1 MLEILKIDP
10 QKPDESLIK
19 AAVNILKKG
28 GIIAFPTETFYGLGA
43 DAGNVEA
50 VEKIYRIKGRNPQ
63 NPIPLIIGNT
73 RDMTGLVEDIPE
85 TGRKLM
91 KKFWPGG
98 LTIVFRASSN
108 VLPRLTGG
116 TGKIGIRLSSN
127 IIASQL
133 AKTLSNPI
141 TATSANPSGAGECI
155 SADEVIDCLK
165 DKIDAI
171 IDGGRT
177 PGGLGSTIVDV
188 TTDPV
193 TVLREGIIPSSS
205 IQTDVSF
212 LQAQL

>member
-1 MLEILKIDP
+1 MPEILKIDP
-10 QKPDESLIK
+10 RKPDKSLIN
-19 AAVNILKKG
+19 AAVYILKKG

-50 VEKIYRIKGRNPQ
+50 VEKIYRIKGRDPK
-63 NPIPLIIGNT
+63 NPIPIIIGNT
-73 RDMTGLVEDIPE
+73 RDITGLVKDIPE

-108 VLPRLTGG
+108 ILPGLTGG

-133 AKTLSNPI
+133 AKPLSNPI

-171 IDGGRT
+171 IDGGHT

-193 TVLREGIIPSSS
+193 TVLREGIIPTSLLDNTPAK
-205 IQTDVSF
+205 I
-212 LQAQL
+212 